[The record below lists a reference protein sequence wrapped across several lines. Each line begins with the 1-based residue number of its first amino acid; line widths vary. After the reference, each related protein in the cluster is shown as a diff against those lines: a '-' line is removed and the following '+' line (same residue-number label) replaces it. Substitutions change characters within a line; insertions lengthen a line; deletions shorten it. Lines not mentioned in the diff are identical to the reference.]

1 MLARFCQFQIERSKE
16 KGSTLNFMKTTRIVV
31 AACAVT
37 ISFALWLGTPARAK
51 ESAVPADGDLDLA
64 RRLEGAFEKV
74 ADQVSESVVVITS
87 MRKVVAGPDASN
99 DDNNG
104 GGENDG
110 GGGRQ
115 FRGTPWEYFFR
126 RRGMPR
132 PQPRDVEEQG
142 SGIIYRRDGYIV
154 TNNHVVDGADKI
166 KVRLKDGS
174 EYDATVVGADDR
186 TDIAVIKIDT
196 KDLPA
201 ARLGDSDKVRVGQW
215 AIAIGSPYALD
226 YSLTVGFVSA
236 KGRAAF
242 SRNGSAYEDYIQTDA
257 AINPGNS
264 GGPLCDIEGRVIG
277 INTLIRGLNRGI
289 GFAIPVNMVREIGD
303 QLIAS
308 GRIVRPWLGID
319 ITTLS
324 ENQELMDEANGLKN
338 GVVVR
343 AILPDTPAAKSNL
356 KQADIIVSVDGMPVK
371 SPKELQLQIL
381 HKKVGQTVTLD
392 VMRGGKPIKVAIQT
406 AEMNEEPQ
414 TASRGSSPK
423 QRSETAFGLTVQTLT
438 KDLAKQF
445 NVGENEGVVV
455 TDVADGS
462 LAEQT
467 GLQHGDVI
475 TEVNRAPVS
484 NAEGFRSVMEKADAK
499 KGVLIFFKR
508 GGASAFVVLKE
519 K

>member
-1 MLARFCQFQIERSKE
+1 
-16 KGSTLNFMKTTRIVV
+16 MKTTRAAV
-31 AACAVT
+31 AACVAA
-37 ISFALWLGTPARAK
+37 ISFAVWPGTPARAA
-51 ESAVPADGDLDLA
+51 ETASLADGELDLA

-87 MRKVVAGPDASN
+87 MHKVVAGSDAS
-99 DDNNG
+99 DDGNNG
-104 GGENDG
+104 DGENDG

-132 PQPRDVEEQG
+132 PQPRDVEEEG

-154 TNNHVVDGADKI
+154 TNNHVVDGADRI

-174 EYDATVVGADDR
+174 EYDATLVGADAS
-186 TDIAVIKIDT
+186 TDIAVIKIDA
-196 KDLPA
+196 KNLPA
-201 ARLGDSDKVRVGQW
+201 ARWGDSDKVRVGQW

-242 SRNGSAYEDYIQTDA
+242 SRGGLAYEDYIQTDA

-277 INTLIRGLNRGI
+277 MNTLIRGLNRGI
-289 GFAIPVNMVREIGD
+289 GFAIPINMAREIAD
-303 QLIAS
+303 KLVAS
-308 GRIVRPWLGID
+308 GKVVRPWLGIA
-319 ITTLS
+319 IQALS
-324 ENQELMDEANGLKN
+324 ENKEYAELNKDVKE
-338 GVVVR
+338 GVVVTEINR
-343 AILPDTPAAKSNL
+343 DTPAAASDL
-356 KQADIIVSVDGMPVK
+356 KQADIIVAVDGKRVAT
-371 SPKELQLQIL
+371 PKELQLEVL
-381 HKKVGQTVTLD
+381 GTKVGQKLTLD
-392 VMRGGKPIKVAIQT
+392 VVRGGKTIQVTVQT
-406 AEMNEEPQ
+406 AEMPDRLH
-414 TASRGSSPK
+414 AAARRAPGKSPGE
-423 QRSETAFGLTVQTLT
+423 SAFGLTIQTLT
-438 KDLAKQF
+438 KELAERFK
-445 NVGENEGVVV
+445 VGETEGVMV

-462 LAEQT
+462 LAAEKGFQR
-467 GLQHGDVI
+467 GDVI
-475 TEVNRAPVS
+475 TEVDRAPVR
-484 NAEGFRSVMEKADAK
+484 NTAEFKAAMEKADPK